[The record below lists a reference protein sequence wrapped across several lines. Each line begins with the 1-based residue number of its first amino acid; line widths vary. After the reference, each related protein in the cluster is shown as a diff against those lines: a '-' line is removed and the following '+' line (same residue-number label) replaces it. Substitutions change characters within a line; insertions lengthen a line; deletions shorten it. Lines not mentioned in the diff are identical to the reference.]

1 MEILKTRSVVGEDR
15 RLRIEMEVA
24 LPPGPVEVV
33 LVVSPAAANAPGETN
48 QETAR
53 QRFLAAAGCGT
64 SGDRLASRRIDE
76 VLYGK
81 HS

>member
-1 MEILKTRSVVGEDR
+1 METLKTRSVVGEDR
-15 RLRIEMEVA
+15 RLRIELEVA

-33 LVVSPAAANAPGETN
+33 LVVSQDAVAQPRVTD

-53 QRFLAAAGCGT
+53 QRFLTAAGCGE
-64 SGDRLASRRIDE
+64 SGDPLASRRVDE

-81 HS
+81 QP

>member
-1 MEILKTRSVVGEDR
+1 METLKMRSIVGEDR
-15 RLRIEMEVA
+15 RLRIDMEVA

-33 LVVSPAAANAPGETN
+33 LVVSPEVVVTPRETD

-53 QRFLAAAGCGT
+53 QRFLAAAGCGE
-64 SGDRLASRRIDE
+64 SGDPLASRRVDE

-81 HS
+81 QP